1 MTVFSSMSLH
11 IRGILLIW
19 LLLLLY
25 VGFLVL
31 FRYIQR
37 HRWWVRYIPLLA
49 LMLGEY
55 LLYQIILFMNSD
67 LVSGDAPGAIF
78 RLFHDVPFVVYL
90 AAMLSMT
97 AVTLS
102 LFRGVQRWQEH
113 HITAT
118 SVKEGV
124 DSLPTGLL
132 YFWNDGRIKLV
143 NRRMMEIARRLTG
156 LSLQDGN
163 QFLARLQEGQQ
174 EKKEPIL
181 TLPNGRV
188 WSFYHRETTLE
199 SETLNEVIAV
209 DISEEY
215 RLREE
220 LAEENRRLAS
230 MNQRLHKL
238 NDMIGEITVEKET
251 LATKIRIHDETGRT
265 MLATRRYLE
274 GEETGLTLQ
283 ELLGMW
289 ERIVS
294 LAPAPDEA
302 EHTEDVTGDLYQAAD
317 AIGIRLDLIGEAGTR
332 QEQRLLLAGARE
344 CLTNAYRHAQAT
356 ELTIRIEHP
365 GSGEG
370 SPGGTVIS
378 YSNDGCAPE
387 GPVREGGGLS
397 SLRRIVESEGAEMEI
412 EYRPAFCLR
421 ILIPEQ

>member
-1 MTVFSSMSLH
+1 MTTFSSMPLH
-11 IRGILLIW
+11 IRGFLLIW

-55 LLYQIILFMNSD
+55 FLYQIILSINSD
-67 LVSGDAPGAIF
+67 LTSGDAPGLIF
-78 RLFHDVPFVVYL
+78 RMFHDVPLVVYT
-90 AAMLSMT
+90 AAMLLMT

-102 LFRGVQRWQEH
+102 LLRGVQRWQEH

-181 TLPNGRV
+181 TLPDGKV
-188 WSFYHRETTLE
+188 WSFYHREATLE

-289 ERIVS
+289 ERIV
-294 LAPAPDEA
+294 
-302 EHTEDVTGDLYQAAD
+302 
-317 AIGIRLDLIGEAGTR
+317 GTR
-332 QEQRLLLAGARE
+332 
-344 CLTNAYRHAQAT
+344 
-356 ELTIRIEHP
+356 P
-365 GSGEG
+365 G
-370 SPGGTVIS
+370 
-378 YSNDGCAPE
+378 
-387 GPVREGGGLS
+387 
-397 SLRRIVESEGAEMEI
+397 
-412 EYRPAFCLR
+412 
-421 ILIPEQ
+421 